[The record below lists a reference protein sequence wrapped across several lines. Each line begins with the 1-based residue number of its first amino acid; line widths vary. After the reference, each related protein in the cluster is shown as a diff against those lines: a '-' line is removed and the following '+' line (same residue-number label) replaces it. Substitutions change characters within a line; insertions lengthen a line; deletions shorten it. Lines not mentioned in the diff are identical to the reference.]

1 MEIPDCEDFRYINY
15 GDGRFSLQIADLF
28 SADSGTW
35 KCEAFNEHG
44 EAVTT
49 GCLTVAG
56 KVHTITVSIIY
67 ETVVHL
73 SLIHISLKQFE
84 HKSCKAID
92 MSSVIKMFSET
103 KAQKMPFNIVLLK
116 SLLFWHR

>member
-1 MEIPDCEDFRYINY
+1 MSQS
-15 GDGRFSLQIADLF
+15 GR
-28 SADSGTW
+28 
-35 KCEAFNEHG
+35 KCTYFDTA
-44 EAVTT
+44 A
-49 GCLTVAG
+49 
-56 KVHTITVSIIY
+56 
-67 ETVVHL
+67 
-73 SLIHISLKQFE
+73 LKQFE